1 MRYRRISY
9 RFAEVMTGTEVRLL
23 GDPWA
28 VLPRMVIARPQ
39 WRPAADLYEMPDAFV
54 VKVELPGVSEDQID
68 ITLYEDA
75 LVVEGARRCESP
87 GGARYHGAEI
97 RYGPFRLEVSLPS
110 AIDRDRVIAHYEGGF
125 LCASLPKIDRSR
137 P

>member
-9 RFAEVMTGTEVRLL
+9 RFAEVMTGTGVRLL

-39 WRPAADLYEMPDAFV
+39 WRPAADLYETPSAFV

-68 ITLYEDA
+68 ITVYEDA
-75 LVVEGARRCESP
+75 LVVEGARHCESP
-87 GGARYHGAEI
+87 GNARYHGAEI

-110 AIDRDRVIAHYEGGF
+110 AIDRDQVTARYEGGF